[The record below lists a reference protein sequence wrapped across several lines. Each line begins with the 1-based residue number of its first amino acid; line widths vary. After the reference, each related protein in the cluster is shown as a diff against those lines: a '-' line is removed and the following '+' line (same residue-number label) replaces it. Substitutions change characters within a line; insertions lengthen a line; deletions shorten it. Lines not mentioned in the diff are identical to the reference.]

1 MLLLL
6 SNDDGYLAPGLQA
19 LAAALRAHAERVMIM
34 APDRNMSG
42 ASHSLTLSR
51 PLSVQA
57 HGNDVFSVDGTPA
70 DCVHLALNG
79 YFEHKADMVIS
90 GINRGANLGDDVI
103 YSGTVAAAYEGRNLG
118 FPAMAVSNVA
128 RRPQHFADSALIVVD
143 LLKRLQKHALPQGA
157 FLNVNIPDLP
167 YAEIKGFKTT
177 VLGRRLSAQPAQG
190 AKSPRGDEYL
200 WVGAFGMADDAQAD
214 TDFAAVAEGF
224 VSVTPLQFD
233 LSHRAQ
239 LAAVECW
246 LALD

>member
-1 MLLLL
+1 MLILL

-19 LAAALRAHAERVMIM
+19 LASALRSYADRVLIV

-51 PLSVQA
+51 PLSVQT
-57 HGNDVFSVDGTPA
+57 HGNDVFSVDGTPS

-79 YFEHKADMVIS
+79 YFEHKADMVVS
-90 GINRGANLGDDVI
+90 GINRGANLGDDVM

-118 FPAMAVSNVA
+118 FPAVAVSNVSH
-128 RRPQHFADSALIVVD
+128 RSQHFADSALLVVD
-143 LLKRLQKHALPQGA
+143 LLKRLQKHILPQGT

-177 VLGRRLSAQPAQG
+177 VLGRRLPAQPIQRVN
-190 AKSPRGDEYL
+190 SPRGDEYL
-200 WVGAFGMADDAQAD
+200 WIGAFGMADDAQAD
-214 TDFAAVAEGF
+214 TDFAAVAQGY

-233 LSHRAQ
+233 LTHRAQ
-239 LAAVECW
+239 LAAIERC